1 MTNSGG
7 PKTLLSLSTGA
18 GRRMRKMALI
28 CLAAAS
34 LAGIQG
40 CSATSGTVGASGGP
54 TGVPGSSNLTTQKGW
69 TTTPATAS
77 DSTTGPAPDTATT
90 APAASSSSAPS
101 PSGSSPSSAGKWQ
114 PAGQLADAE
123 QIDES
128 VGADHKLTAT
138 WPKGQPADHALTI
151 KLLAKRNGDE
161 LIVNFYAANYSGQ
174 KVSLLTGMFG
184 GATAVDESGQSL
196 DFDEFNKDWTLT
208 SGSGSSPYL
217 EPGQPMA
224 GNMVI
229 AAPKTGNTFNMY
241 WTQAVDIRGVILI
254 RDIPIVG

>member
-1 MTNSGG
+1 
-7 PKTLLSLSTGA
+7 
-18 GRRMRKMALI
+18 
-28 CLAAAS
+28 
-34 LAGIQG
+34 
-40 CSATSGTVGASGGP
+40 
-54 TGVPGSSNLTTQKGW
+54 VPSSSNLTTQQGP
-69 TTTPATAS
+69 TSTSGSPS
-77 DSTTGPAPDTATT
+77 DSTTDT
-90 APAASSSSAPS
+90 AASSSSAPS
-101 PSGSSPSSAGKWQ
+101 SGGSSPSSNGKWQ
-114 PAGQLADAE
+114 PSGQLANAE

-138 WPKGQPADHALTI
+138 WPKGQPANHALTI

-229 AAPKTGNTFNMY
+229 AAPKSGNTFTMY
-241 WTQAVDIRGVILI
+241 WTQAVNIGGVILI